1 MQQKATPS
9 EVSEP
14 RQEQTMSL
22 EGGFYQR
29 DRSWHPAALTP
40 QYKTSVL
47 RSPQYPLLALDN
59 TISEMT
65 GPRFGHNKIGP
76 LDNDLIRN
84 FAKTGDAIGQRII
97 VYGRV
102 LDENARPVPGALVEF
117 WQANAG
123 GRYRHKKETYLA
135 AIDPNFG
142 GCGRAITDEDGRYW
156 FRTIKP
162 GAYPVAER
170 RQRLAPGA
178 YPLLALRP
186 CLRPAPDHPDVFR
199 GRSDDLAM
207 PDRLDDCGQ
216 GGDRPAHR
224 RARPQRHAAHGRARL
239 QVRHRAARA
248 PLDHV
253 REPDGGELM
262 FQTLTT
268 LKESPSQ
275 TAGPYIHIGATP
287 NWVEITG
294 VWDEDLGLV
303 LVDPETK
310 GERIL
315 VKGRIF
321 DGSGHPIKDAL
332 VEIWQADAD
341 GLYNSPEEK
350 RGKADPHFVGWGRQ
364 PTDGTTGEY
373 RFETIKPGRV
383 PYKDGRPM
391 APHITFWIVARG
403 INIGLHTR
411 LYFGDEEAA
420 NAECPVLAR
429 IEHKVRLAT
438 LIAARSEENG
448 MPTYTFDIHLQGDKE
463 TVFFD
468 I

>member
-1 MQQKATPS
+1 
-9 EVSEP
+9 
-14 RQEQTMSL
+14 
-22 EGGFYQR
+22 
-29 DRSWHPAALTP
+29 
-40 QYKTSVL
+40 
-47 RSPQYPLLALDN
+47 
-59 TISEMT
+59 
-65 GPRFGHNKIGP
+65 
-76 LDNDLIRN
+76 
-84 FAKTGDAIGQRII
+84 
-97 VYGRV
+97 
-102 LDENARPVPGALVEF
+102 
-117 WQANAG
+117 
-123 GRYRHKKETYLA
+123 
-135 AIDPNFG
+135 
-142 GCGRAITDEDGRYW
+142 
-156 FRTIKP
+156 
-162 GAYPVAER
+162 
-170 RQRLAPGA
+170 
-178 YPLLALRP
+178 
-186 CLRPAPDHPDVFR
+186 
-199 GRSDDLAM
+199 
-207 PDRLDDCGQ
+207 
-216 GGDRPAHR
+216 
-224 RARPQRHAAHGRARL
+224 
-239 QVRHRAARA
+239 
-248 PLDHV
+248 
-253 REPDGGELM
+253 M
-262 FQTLTT
+262 FQRLTT

-303 LVDPETK
+303 LVGPETK

-364 PTDGTTGEY
+364 PTDGSTGEY

-383 PYKDGRPM
+383 PYKDGRLM
-391 APHITFWIVARG
+391 APHITVWIVARG

-411 LYFGDEEAA
+411 LYFGDEAAA

-438 LIAARSEENG
+438 LIAARGEENG